1 MKDHQKKRH
10 NNDPAYDGYALAINS
25 SPMLKNSSSARRLA
39 MASGIPMFELM
50 RNLATKQTNNRKQ
63 KAEEERLRA
72 DERIA
77 ELKQ

>member
-1 MKDHQKKRH
+1 MKHHQKQNQNK
-10 NNDPAYDGYALAINS
+10 DSAYDGYALAINS
-25 SPMLKNSSSARRLA
+25 SPMLKNSSSGRRLT
-39 MASGIPMFELM
+39 MASGVPMFELM
-50 RNLATKQTNNRKQ
+50 RNLSAKQTNNKKQ

>member
-1 MKDHQKKRH
+1 MKHQKTK
-10 NNDPAYDGYALAINS
+10 NNKDPAFDGYETAINS

-39 MASGIPMFELM
+39 MASGVPMYQLM
-50 RNLATKQTNNRKQ
+50 RDLANKQRNNSRQ

>member
-1 MKDHQKKRH
+1 MKNHQKKRH
-10 NNDPAYDGYALAINS
+10 NIDPAYDGYALAINS
-25 SPMLKNSSSARRLA
+25 SPMLKNSSSGRRLA
-39 MASGIPMFELM
+39 MTSGIPMFELM